1 MHWKNT
7 LSKYGTIAKSF
18 HWVMA
23 LLIIGMLC
31 VGFYMTSSEK
41 TLSIIK
47 LYATHKSIGMTI
59 LFLAVLRLL
68 WRWMNP
74 VPPLPDTMPKWQHR
88 GAHLSHYALYFL
100 MFAMPVV
107 GWLMSSSVGFG
118 VSVYGWF
125 TLPPLISTHKEWT
138 DSLRLLHWLG
148 SWALAILI
156 GLHALAALYHHFFQH
171 DSVLRRML
179 PFGKD

>member
-1 MHWKNT
+1 MQWKNT
-7 LSKYGTIAKSF
+7 LAKYGAVAKSF

-23 LLIIGMLC
+23 VMVIAMLC
-31 VGFYMTSSEK
+31 VGFYMIGMEK
-41 TLSIIK
+41 TPSIVK
-47 LYATHKSIGMTI
+47 LYATHKSVGMLI

-74 VPPLPDTMPKWQHR
+74 VPPLPEHMPKWQR
-88 GAHLSHYALYFL
+88 WGAHLSHYALYFL
-100 MFAMPVV
+100 IFAMPVV

-118 VSVYGWF
+118 VSFFGWV

-148 SWALAILI
+148 SWALVILI
-156 GLHALAALYHHFFQH
+156 SLHALAAFYHHFFQH
-171 DSVLRRML
+171 DPVLRRMV
-179 PFGKD
+179 PFGKE